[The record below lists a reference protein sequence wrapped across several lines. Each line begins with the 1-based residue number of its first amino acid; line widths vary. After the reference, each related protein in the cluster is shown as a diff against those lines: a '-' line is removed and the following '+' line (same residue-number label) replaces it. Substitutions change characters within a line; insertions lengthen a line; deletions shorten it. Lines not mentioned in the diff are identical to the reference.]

1 MSLVGLSVECPQS
14 TPTGLLTHRLAG
26 GHRLTVKSL
35 LFHPHNA
42 DILISGGVEGI
53 FVWSLSAG
61 RVSQVV
67 THANASDYSASV
79 AAVVSGTN
87 AHESDVECMCWTH
100 GGATLITGSKD
111 ATVKAW
117 SFGSSAAATSGGAS
131 ALRQAATPQLLSF
144 LETITGHKGPVLS
157 VVYCPETCRLASAGR
172 DAAIKVWDASTLAP
186 DWRTKVRQLAC
197 WRSGPASCGCTTR
210 LLRTPPR
217 TLPLHSAS
225 TTGASSARFRAR
237 ARDIAVTSSR

>member
-1 MSLVGLSVECPQS
+1 MCCSVL
-14 TPTGLLTHRLAG
+14 TPYPSPHGPPAHRLAG

-42 DILISGGVEGI
+42 DIMISGGVEGI

-61 RVSQVV
+61 RVSQVI
-67 THANASDYSASV
+67 THANASDFSASI
-79 AAVVSGTN
+79 AAVISGSS

-100 GGATLITGSKD
+100 DGATLITGSKD

-117 SFGSSAAATSGGAS
+117 SFGNSAAATSGGAS
-131 ALRQAATPQLLSF
+131 APRQAATPLLLSF

-186 DWRTKVRQLAC
+186 DWRTKVRHMAC
-197 WRSGPASCGCTTR
+197 TIGG
-210 LLRTPPR
+210 LGLR
-217 TLPLHSAS
+217 
-225 TTGASSARFRAR
+225 GADA
-237 ARDIAVTSSR
+237 

>member
-1 MSLVGLSVECPQS
+1 M
-14 TPTGLLTHRLAG
+14 HRLAG

-79 AAVVSGTN
+79 AAVVSGSN

-100 GGATLITGSKD
+100 DGATLITGSKD

-131 ALRQAATPQLLSF
+131 AQRQTATPQLLSF

-157 VVYCPETCRLASAGR
+157 VVYSPETSRLASAGR

-186 DWRTKVRQLAC
+186 DWRTKVRQLAWIVGGLGLRAADVRLSC
-197 WRSGPASCGCTTR
+197 CAPLAPCPCTAHRRRGHRLHASGHVRG
-210 LLRTPPR
+210 
-217 TLPLHSAS
+217 
-225 TTGASSARFRAR
+225 
-237 ARDIAVTSSR
+237 TSR